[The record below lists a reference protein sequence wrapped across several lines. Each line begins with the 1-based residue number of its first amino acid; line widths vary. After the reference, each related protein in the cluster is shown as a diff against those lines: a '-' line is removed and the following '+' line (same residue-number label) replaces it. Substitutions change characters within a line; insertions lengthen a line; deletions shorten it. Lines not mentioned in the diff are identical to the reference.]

1 MKNKNDII
9 KDSTI
14 TSNKTV
20 RKKGVV
26 LDKNLKP
33 LKTSNLKGKKLTKSK
48 TIFSTAHKKFIAK
61 QRINKTIV
69 VATQVLILL
78 TFLTAWELLTKFEI
92 ISPFFFSSPS
102 KIAQTIGELHKSGEL
117 WFHSAITLKETLIGF
132 VIATS
137 VGFVI
142 AFVLW
147 YSNFLR
153 RVLEPYLVVLNS
165 LPKIALG
172 PIIIIWFG
180 AGSKAIIFMCILI
193 VIIVTIMNILNSFT
207 SCDKQLIALTQS
219 LGANKMQIFIKLI
232 LPSSLKDIV
241 STLKIN
247 VGLSWIGAIMGEYLV
262 SKAGLG
268 YLLIYG
274 GQVFNL
280 NLVMTSTV
288 ILCVLASFMYFA
300 VAIFEKLMNKLYQ

>member
-1 MKNKNDII
+1 MKNKN
-9 KDSTI
+9 KFPSLSK
-14 TSNKTV
+14 SNKAKSITNNW
-20 RKKGVV
+20 
-26 LDKNLKP
+26 LYSIDKAKAQQHND
-33 LKTSNLKGKKLTKSK
+33 KKLKKTKQ
-48 TIFSTAHKKFIAK
+48 TFSAAHKKFLAK
-61 QRINKTIV
+61 HRANKAIIMLTQIV
-69 VATQVLILL
+69 ILAGLIV
-78 TFLTAWELLTKFEI
+78 AWELLTKFEI
-92 ISPFFFSSPS
+92 ISSFFFSSPS
-102 KIAQTIGELHKSGEL
+102 KIIQTIGELYRSGEL
-117 WFHSAITLKETLIGF
+117 IYHASITLKETLIGF
-132 VIATS
+132 AIATS
-137 VGFVI
+137 IGFVV
-142 AFVLW
+142 AFILW
-147 YSNFLR
+147 YSDFLR

-180 AGSKAIIFMCILI
+180 AGSKAIVFMCILI

-207 SCDKQLIALTQS
+207 SCDKQLIALTRS
-219 LGANKMQIFIKLI
+219 LGASKMQIFLKLV

-288 ILCVLASFMYFA
+288 ILCVLASVMYFA

>member
-1 MKNKNDII
+1 MKNKLKFSKSHRDYL
-9 KDSTI
+9 
-14 TSNKTV
+14 
-20 RKKGVV
+20 RKYQA
-26 LDKNLKP
+26 
-33 LKTSNLKGKKLTKSK
+33 KKL
-48 TIFSTAHKKFIAK
+48 
-61 QRINKTIV
+61 
-69 VATQVLILL
+69 LILL
-78 TFLTAWELLTKFEI
+78 SQISILVLFLVSWELLSKYEI
-92 ISPFFFSSPS
+92 ISSFFFSSPS
-102 KIAQTIGELHKSGEL
+102 KIVKTVVELFHSGEL
-117 WFHSAITLKETLIGF
+117 FYHSRITLSETLIGF
-132 VIATS
+132 AIATGI
-137 VGFVI
+137 GFVV
-142 AFVLW
+142 AFILW
-147 YSNFLR
+147 YSDFLR

-172 PIIIIWFG
+172 PIIIVWFG

-207 SCDKQLIALTQS
+207 SCDKQLISMTKS
-219 LGANKMQIFIKLI
+219 MGAGKLQVFFKVV

-280 NLVMTSTV
+280 NLVMTSTIV
-288 ILCVLASFMYFA
+288 LCFLASIMYFA
-300 VAIFEKLMNKLYQ
+300 VALFEKLMSKIYQ

>member
-1 MKNKNDII
+1 MKNKKFSKTHYDYLRKHKI
-9 KDSTI
+9 
-14 TSNKTV
+14 NKLL
-20 RKKGVV
+20 VV
-26 LDKNLKP
+26 L
-33 LKTSNLKGKKLTKSK
+33 
-48 TIFSTAHKKFIAK
+48 
-61 QRINKTIV
+61 
-69 VATQVLILL
+69 TQVSILIALL
-78 TFLTAWELLTKFEI
+78 LLWELLTKFEI
-92 ISPFFFSSPS
+92 ISSFFFSSPS
-102 KIAQTIGELHKSGEL
+102 KILKTLKEMFKSGEL
-117 WFHSAITLKETLIGF
+117 FYHSKITLKETIIGF
-132 VIATS
+132 SIATGI
-137 VGFVI
+137 GFLV

-147 YSNFLR
+147 YSTFLKN
-153 RVLEPYLVVLNS
+153 VLEPYLVVLNS

-193 VIIVTIMNILNSFT
+193 VIIVTILNILNSFT
-207 SCDKQLIALTQS
+207 SCDKQLISMATS
-219 LGANKMQIFIKLI
+219 MGANKMQIFFKLV

-262 SKAGLG
+262 SRAGLG

-288 ILCVLASFMYFA
+288 VLCVLASLMYFA
-300 VAIFEKLMNKLYQ
+300 VALFEKLMNKLYQ

>member
-1 MKNKNDII
+1 MKNKSKKYLDRWIAGSVSVCKTQDI
-9 KDSTI
+9 DV
-14 TSNKTV
+14 KTKV
-20 RKKGVV
+20 KRR
-26 LDKNLKP
+26 P
-33 LKTSNLKGKKLTKSK
+33 TKQ
-48 TIFSTAHKKFIAK
+48 IFSAAHKKYLAK
-61 QRINKTIV
+61 HRTTKFVIML
-69 VATQVLILL
+69 TQILILAS
-78 TFLTAWELLTKFEI
+78 FLIAWELLTKFEV
-92 ISPFFFSSPS
+92 ISSFFFSAPS
-102 KIAQTIGELHKSGEL
+102 KILKTIKTLYSSGEL
-117 WFHSAITLKETLIGF
+117 FYHSAITLKETLIGF
-132 VIATS
+132 AIATS
-137 VGFVI
+137 VGFVV
-142 AFVLW
+142 AFILW
-147 YSNFLR
+147 YSDFLR

-207 SCDKQLIALTQS
+207 SCDKQLIALTKS
-219 LGANKMQIFIKLI
+219 LGANKMQIFLKLI

-274 GQVFNL
+274 GQVFDL

-288 ILCVLASFMYFA
+288 ILCVLASVMYFA
-300 VAIFEKLMNKLYQ
+300 VAIFEKLMKKMYQ

>member
-1 MKNKNDII
+1 MKTKKFSKNHYDYLNKY
-9 KDSTI
+9 
-14 TSNKTV
+14 
-20 RKKGVV
+20 R
-26 LDKNLKP
+26 L
-33 LKTSNLKGKKLTKSK
+33 KKLL
-48 TIFSTAHKKFIAK
+48 IILCQIA
-61 QRINKTIV
+61 
-69 VATQVLILL
+69 ILL
-78 TFLTAWELLTKFEI
+78 LFLISWELLTKYEI
-92 ISPFFFSSPS
+92 ISSFFFSSPS
-102 KIAQTIGELHKSGEL
+102 KIVKTMIEMWRNGDLIY
-117 WFHSAITLKETLIGF
+117 HSKITLRETLIGF
-132 VIATS
+132 LIATI
-137 VGFVI
+137 VGFFV
-142 AFVLW
+142 AFILW

-153 RVLEPYLVVLNS
+153 QVMEPYLVVLNS

-193 VIIVTIMNILNSFT
+193 MIIVTILNILNSFT
-207 SCDKQLIALTQS
+207 SCDKQLITLAKS
-219 LGANKMQIFIKLI
+219 LGANKFKIFLKLV
-232 LPSSLKDIV
+232 LPSSIKDIV

-288 ILCVLASFMYFA
+288 VLCILASIMYFA
-300 VAIFEKLMNKLYQ
+300 VALFEKIIKNLYK

>member
-1 MKNKNDII
+1 MKKSKFRLKINRRPSTKFSKVHYDYLKKYRTKKLLI
-9 KDSTI
+9 TI
-14 TSNKTV
+14 TQ
-20 RKKGVV
+20 
-26 LDKNLKP
+26 
-33 LKTSNLKGKKLTKSK
+33 
-48 TIFSTAHKKFIAK
+48 I
-61 QRINKTIV
+61 
-69 VATQVLILL
+69 LILVI
-78 TFLTAWELLTKFEI
+78 FLLSWELLTRYEI
-92 ISPFFFSSPS
+92 ISSFFFSSPS
-102 KIAQTIGELHKSGEL
+102 RILRTIGELYSSGEL
-117 WFHSAITLKETLIGF
+117 FYHARITLSETLIGF
-132 VIATS
+132 VIATGI
-137 VGFVI
+137 GFLV

-147 YSNFLR
+147 YCDFLR

-193 VIIVTIMNILNSFT
+193 IIIVTIMNILNSFT
-207 SCDKQLIALTQS
+207 SCDKELIALAKS
-219 LGANKMQIFIKLI
+219 LGANKLQIFFKLI
-232 LPSSLKDIV
+232 LPNSLKDIV

-247 VGLSWIGAIMGEYLV
+247 VGLSWIGSIMGEYLV

-288 ILCVLASFMYFA
+288 ILCVLASLMYFI
-300 VAIFEKLMNKLYQ
+300 VALFEKFMNKIYHS